1 LQKKET
7 LAEKVERYKDKPTD
21 TANYEVEGQ
30 KFIVTAHFVGEKNLD
45 KVIYNYAFQR
55 ALETAET
62 V

>member
-7 LAEKVERYKDKPTD
+7 LAEKVERYKDKPAD